1 MADETTGHN
10 QAAYDRIA
18 ALYAERQAGLGR
30 VFTDVRAA
38 FFACLPPVGTVA
50 DLGCG
55 PARDGAILAEAGHRM
70 AGIDRSA
77 GMLAQ
82 AANLLPR
89 RVAQADLRSLP
100 LASGSLDGIWCAAA
114 LLHVPHGQTMSVLG
128 EMHRVL
134 RRDGRLALITA
145 AGQGTRL
152 EEVSYAPG
160 IRRWF
165 FYRDPGQLTEQLGH
179 AAFSVSSVTEE
190 ATSRHWVKILAH
202 AA

>member
-1 MADETTGHN
+1 MADETTGHY

-114 LLHVPHGQTMSVLG
+114 LLHVPHDQTMAVLG

-134 RRDGRLALITA
+134 RRGGRLALITA

>member
-1 MADETTGHN
+1 MADETTGHY

-55 PARDGAILAEAGHRM
+55 PARDGAILAEAGHGM

-114 LLHVPHGQTMSVLG
+114 LLHVPHDQTMAVLG

>member
-1 MADETTGHN
+1 MADETTGHY

-55 PARDGAILAEAGHRM
+55 PARDGAILAEAGHGM

-114 LLHVPHGQTMSVLG
+114 LLHVPHDQTMAVLG

-134 RRDGRLALITA
+134 RRGGRLALITA

>member
-1 MADETTGHN
+1 MADATSGHN

-114 LLHVPHGQTMSVLG
+114 LLHVPHDQTMAVLG

>member
-55 PARDGAILAEAGHRM
+55 PARDGAILAEAGHRV

-114 LLHVPHGQTMSVLG
+114 LLHVPHDQTMAVLG

-134 RRDGRLALITA
+134 RRGGRLALITA

-165 FYRDPGQLTEQLGH
+165 FYRDPGQLP
-179 AAFSVSSVTEE
+179 SS
-190 ATSRHWVKILAH
+190 
-202 AA
+202 

>member
-55 PARDGAILAEAGHRM
+55 PARDGAILAEAGHRV

-89 RVAQADLRSLP
+89 RLAQADLRSLP

-114 LLHVPHGQTMSVLG
+114 LLHVPHDQTMAVLG

-190 ATSRHWVKILAH
+190 ATSR
-202 AA
+202 